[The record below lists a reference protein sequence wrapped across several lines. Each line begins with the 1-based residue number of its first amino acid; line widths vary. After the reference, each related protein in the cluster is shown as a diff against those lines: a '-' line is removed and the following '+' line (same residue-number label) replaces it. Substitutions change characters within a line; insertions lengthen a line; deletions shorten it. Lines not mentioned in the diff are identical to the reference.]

1 MRDPVAEAQAIVSG
15 YSAGTLLEYTAIGY
29 RGYADLRVSTPNSTE
44 ALGKCETFQQAFL
57 LAARHA
63 HQLWERETVEWTET
77 VAGMWY
83 GRAVNRRA

>member
-1 MRDPVAEAQAIVSG
+1 MRDPVAEAQAIVAQ

-29 RGYADLRVSTPNSTE
+29 RGCVDLRVSTPNSTE
-44 ALGKCETFQQAFL
+44 ALAKCDSFQEAFL

-63 HQLWERETVEWTET
+63 HQLWGREAVKWTET

-83 GRAVNRRA
+83 GRAG